1 MARLEN
7 GVSEMEKT
15 MRIKTCLL
23 VAVFAMVSICDVCA
37 ADYYVDA
44 EYGND
49 ANSGLEPGKGNA
61 KQSFAALFAEY
72 PSMASGSTVHA
83 APGVYSNGVMTAQSG
98 NYQGDY
104 RVIVPAGVTIVADK
118 GPEKTIIK
126 GAPADG
132 VTLNESPFGCGQGAI
147 RCVQLSGVDAT
158 VKDFTLTDG
167 HSTAFDGDSRVGAVD
182 GSVGGSAM
190 ARKTYVV
197 GCIITNNVAGR
208 AAGVQSS
215 TAIQCF
221 FDDNRTIS
229 TGCDV
234 MGGSAFNCIFG
245 NLLNNDAYNVYQGG
259 PYVNNLFFGSGKC
272 AHDIALYNSVVLK
285 NAVDN
290 RTCFTNC
297 IGTAAVGTYGGGS
310 RKVSSESDVKLD
322 SGRRPRRDSP
332 CIDAGESSYYTGKI
346 PAALGDDRYRDYQG
360 NQRIVGA
367 SIDIGACEG
376 RFAKTGL
383 ANFYVNVET
392 GSDSNDGATPDKAY
406 KTLKAALS
414 DVEIASN
421 DVVTV
426 AAGVYSN
433 GTMTADSRNY
443 RAVVP
448 SGVTLLG
455 AGADVTVIEGAP
467 AGGDSLDG
475 ASHGC
480 GEGAVACVRLSVGS
494 MVRGFTLTKGC
505 SPAWTGTGESNWGGA
520 VVASGVNNAAY
531 VVDCVLTNNFA
542 GRGAGLYQGTAIRCR
557 FDGNGVASTGT
568 DIMQGSAYNC
578 IFGSIV
584 NANQDSVY
592 QKGPYVNCVFY
603 GDGNVSHDNSGFV
616 TNIWNSIV
624 LRSNPGTGVRLVNC
638 ATTASPNY
646 SYEGTSI
653 TLTQDQMMLDENY
666 APKAGSPLV
675 DRGRSDLYYAKFPEA
690 VVEVLAKTDIAGT
703 QRIYNGTVDIGA
715 FEYDWRGDFA
725 SRISKRNLTVVE
737 ADPGVVTNGTAA
749 ISIPSECSV
758 TIDWDLLESGPYSF
772 RVAATGAGVTVLRDG
787 VAMSGD
793 ADGIYRFGH
802 EGERTT
808 TQIVISCDNSSSAVI
823 DSFRTN
829 RGFILSFR

>member
-1 MARLEN
+1 
-7 GVSEMEKT
+7 MEKT

-49 ANSGLEPGKGNA
+49 ANSGLEPGEGNA
-61 KQSFAALFAEY
+61 KQSFAALFAAY

-83 APGVYSNGVMTAQSG
+83 APGVYSNGVMTATTG
-98 NYQGDY
+98 YTGGY

-132 VTLNESPFGCGQGAI
+132 VSLNESPYGCGQGAI

-190 ARKTYVV
+190 VRKTYVV

-221 FDDNRTIS
+221 FDDNRTIN

-234 MGGSAFNCIFG
+234 MVGSAFNCIFG

-297 IGTAAVGTYGGGS
+297 IGTATVGTYGGGS
-310 RKVSSESDVKLD
+310 KKFSSESYVKLD
-322 SGRRPRRDSP
+322 SNWRPGRDSP
-332 CIDAGESSYYTGKI
+332 CIDAGESSYYTDNI
-346 PAALGDDRYRDYQG
+346 PVALGDDRYRDYQG

-376 RFAKTGL
+376 RFAKTGP
-383 ANFYVNVET
+383 ANFYVNVKT

-414 DVEIASN
+414 DAEIASN
-421 DVVTV
+421 DVVNV
-426 AAGVYSN
+426 AAGVYSE
-433 GTMTADSRNY
+433 GTKTADSREY
-443 RAVVP
+443 RAVIP

-455 AGADVTVIEGAP
+455 AGADVTTIEGAEDKVNGT
-467 AGGDSLDG
+467 AETYWCG
-475 ASHGC
+475 ADAIG
-480 GEGAVACVRLSVGS
+480 CVRLNAGS
-494 MVRGFTLTKGC
+494 TVRGFTLTKGH
-505 SPAWTGTGESNWGGA
+505 AHWTKVSSDAEIWGGA
-520 VVASGVNNAAY
+520 VNASGVGDAAY
-531 VVDCVLTNNFA
+531 IVDCVVTNNFA
-542 GRGAGLYQGTAIRCR
+542 VRGAGLHGGTAIRCR
-557 FDGNGVASTGT
+557 FNDNGVSLTGTDMINGVAWNCLFGNVINTA
-568 DIMQGSAYNC
+568 AYN
-578 IFGSIV
+578 
-584 NANQDSVY
+584 VY
-592 QKGPYVNCVFY
+592 NGGPYINCTFY
-603 GDGNVSHDNSGFV
+603 GSGKACYDPNASNTRIIRNSVILKGRGNNVV
-616 TNIWNSIV
+616 YE
-624 LRSNPGTGVRLVNC
+624 NC
-638 ATTASPNY
+638 AVINTTA
-646 SYEGTSI
+646 
-653 TLTQDQMMLDENY
+653 LTDSDTDSFSLSEAEMKLDERY
-666 APKAGSPLV
+666 APQPGSPLV
-675 DRGRSDLYYAKFPEA
+675 DRGNGGYYDAFPAAVADAYSKADLS
-690 VVEVLAKTDIAGT
+690 GG
-703 QRIYNGTVDIGA
+703 QRIYNGAVDIGA
-715 FEYDWRGDFA
+715 LEYDWRGDFA

-737 ADPGVVTNGTAA
+737 ANPGVVTNGTAA

-758 TIDWDLLESGPYSF
+758 TIDWDLLESGSYSF

-802 EGERTT
+802 EGERAT

>member
-1 MARLEN
+1 MNIRTL
-7 GVSEMEKT
+7 
-15 MRIKTCLL
+15 
-23 VAVFAMVSICDVCA
+23 A
-37 ADYYVDA
+37 AALAASATAFCGYATDYYVDA
-44 EYGND
+44 VNGND
-49 ANSGLEPGKGNA
+49 GNSGLAPGEGNA
-61 KQSFAALFAEY
+61 KQSFAALFEAY
-72 PSMASGSTVHA
+72 PSMSSGSTVHA
-83 APGVYSNGVMTAQSG
+83 APGVYSNGVMTAKSG

-104 RVIVPAGVTIVADK
+104 RVIVSAGVSIVADE
-118 GPEKTIIK
+118 GPENTIIK

-132 VTLNESPFGCGQGAI
+132 VSLNESPFGCGADAI
-147 RCVQLSGVDAT
+147 RCVRLGDGAT
-158 VKDFTLTDG
+158 VKDFTITDG
-167 HSTAFDGDSRVGAVD
+167 HATVYDGSTYVGAVY
-182 GSVGGSAM
+182 GLTAS
-190 ARKTYVV
+190 TYVI
-197 GCIITNNVAGR
+197 GCVITNNVAGR
-208 AAGVQSS
+208 AAGVYLS
-215 TAIQCF
+215 TTIRCF
-221 FDDNRTIS
+221 FDNNRVYT

-234 MGGSAFNCIFG
+234 MGGKAFNCIFG
-245 NLLNNDAYNVYQGG
+245 NLLNTDSFNVYQGG
-259 PYVNNLFFGSGKC
+259 PYANNTFYGSGYC
-272 AHDIALYNSVVLK
+272 SHSLTLYNSVVFK
-285 NAVDN
+285 NGRDVAN
-290 RTCFTNC
+290 THYTNC

-310 RKVSSESDVKLD
+310 RKVSNESDVKLD

-346 PAALGDDRYRDYQG
+346 PVALGDDRYRDYQG

-376 RFAKTGL
+376 RFAKTGP

-421 DVVTV
+421 DVVNV
-426 AAGVYSN
+426 AAGVYSE
-433 GTMTADSRNY
+433 GTKTADSREY

-455 AGADVTVIEGAP
+455 AGADVTTIEGAEDKVNGT
-467 AGGDSLDG
+467 AETYWCG
-475 ASHGC
+475 ADAIG
-480 GEGAVACVRLSVGS
+480 CVRLNAGS
-494 MVRGFTLTKGC
+494 TVRGFTLTKGH
-505 SPAWTGTGESNWGGA
+505 AHWTKVSSDADAEIWGGA
-520 VVASGVNNAAY
+520 VNASGVGNAAY
-531 VVDCVLTNNFA
+531 IVDCVVTNNFA
-542 GRGAGLYQGTAIRCR
+542 KRGAGLHGGTAIRCR
-557 FDGNGVASTGT
+557 FNDNGVSLTGTDMINGVAWNCLFGNVINT
-568 DIMQGSAYNC
+568 DAYN
-578 IFGSIV
+578 
-584 NANQDSVY
+584 VY
-592 QKGPYVNCVFY
+592 NGGPYVNCTFY
-603 GDGNVSHDNSGFV
+603 GSGKTCYDTSASNTRHIRNGVILKGRGNNVV
-616 TNIWNSIV
+616 YE
-624 LRSNPGTGVRLVNC
+624 NC
-638 ATTASPNY
+638 AVINTTA
-646 SYEGTSI
+646 
-653 TLTQDQMMLDENY
+653 LTDSDTDSFSLSKAEMKLDERY
-666 APKAGSPLV
+666 APQLGSPLV
-675 DRGRSDLYYAKFPEA
+675 DRGNGGYYTAFPAAVAEALSKADLS
-690 VVEVLAKTDIAGT
+690 GG

-725 SRISKRNLTVVE
+725 SRISKRNLTVVA